1 MFIDLLNNKKVG
13 LKTWCTKKKFFIME
27 AYSWGTV

>member
-13 LKTWCTKKKFFIME
+13 LKTWCTKKKFIME